1 MVIYLTGP
9 DPASCYPVCMDK
21 INITRANGTREVGYA
36 RDARCILDYIWEH
49 GYPVDPEVTPE
60 AIVTVSLE
68 NGDFVC
74 REIVSYKT
82 LEANWNGEE
91 L

>member
-1 MVIYLTGP
+1 MF
-9 DPASCYPVCMDK
+9 K
-21 INITRANGTREVGYA
+21 IKVTRANGAREVGFASTHVGA
-36 RDARCILDYIWEH
+36 RELLDYIWAH
-49 GYPVDPEVTPE
+49 GYPVDPDITPE

-74 REIVSYKT
+74 REIAHK
-82 LEANWNGEE
+82 EE